1 MDDVKREI
9 DALRAEIEEHNRHYY
24 DEDAPIISDFEYD
37 ALLRSWRPLTRSIT
51 TQARP
56 RSMSAERR
64 RALLRRLRMRFRLRA

>member
-37 ALLRSWRPLTRSIT
+37 ALLRQLEELEAAHPEYYDPKL
-51 TQARP
+51 AH
-56 RSMSAERR
+56 AACRR
-64 RALLRRLRMRFRLRA
+64 NGEEHFCAGYA